1 MNTKAKKSGFSLAE
15 VMMAVGILGVGMLF
29 VAGTFP
35 VAIHFNT
42 VATERTTAAIVADE
56 AFAKIRLY
64 GIWSF
69 ASPPW
74 PANPYVECADFND
87 LWYQSGVRQIIPAE
101 FAYPSTDMLLMDKQY
116 FWSALCRRVGLSNVQ
131 VTVFISRKSNV
142 GATFRR
148 RRFYPNLFYPAVPNQ
163 DFEVTEVAY
172 PVPVWVEVD
181 VTAGNNNEIR
191 IVDRNGMVDQ
201 IDETTFIG
209 EGGTLVDNKTGR
221 LYRVLERYPP
231 PEKDLVLLDR
241 PWWNSGVGGFD
252 AVWVIPPPA
261 AGVQRRPA
269 GAEHV

>member
-64 GIWSF
+64 RVP
-69 ASPPW
+69 SPPW
-74 PANPYVECADFND
+74 PTDPYCADFND
-87 LWYQSGVRQIIPAE
+87 LWYQLGMRQIIPVE
-101 FAYPSTDMLLMDKQY
+101 FAYPSTDALLMDKQY
-116 FWSALCRRVGLSNVQ
+116 FWSALCRRVGLNNVQ
-131 VTVFISRKSNV
+131 VTVLVSRKSNV

-148 RRFYPNLFYPAVPNQ
+148 RQFYPNQFYPAVPNQ
-163 DFEVTEVAY
+163 GFKATEVAY
-172 PVPVWVEVD
+172 PAPVWVEVD

-191 IVDRNGMVDQ
+191 ILDRNGPADQ

-209 EGGTLVDNKTGR
+209 DGCTLVDNKTGR

-241 PWWNSGVGGFD
+241 PWWNSGVVGFD
-252 AVWVIPPPA
+252 VVWVIPPPV
-261 AGVQRRPA
+261 AGGRYPCIAVFQK
-269 GAEHV
+269 VITF